1 MANRL
6 YNEDS
11 IRDIASAIREKNG
24 TANTYNVAEM
34 GQAIRG
40 IQTESGGITPTGTI
54 QINTNGTHD
63 VTQYASASVN
73 VPTGITP
80 SGEIT
85 ISENGSFDVT
95 QFATAIVNVATG
107 GGGGSIPLFSKM
119 DAGVFV
125 PSEDIGLA
133 PLPNTKPGTSVEIPH
148 SLGVVPDIAILVNI
162 TPSSDIVGPE
172 LILSGKTAT
181 ADFAMCYRNAE
192 LATTNSV
199 GNEGKFCAVDADKA
213 TFAGNGTSTYGM
225 RGNHSYL
232 WVVGKL

>member
-40 IQTESGGITPTGTI
+40 IQTGGGGII
-54 QINTNGTHD
+54 
-63 VTQYASASVN
+63 
-73 VPTGITP
+73 P

-85 ISENGSFDVT
+85 LSENGQFDVT
-95 QFATAIVNVATG
+95 NFATAIVNVATG

-148 SLGVVPDIAILVNI
+148 SLGVVPDVAILINI
-162 TPSSDIVGPE
+162 TPASDIVGPE

-181 ADFAMCYRNAE
+181 ADFAVCYRNAE

-199 GNEGKFCAVDADKA
+199 GNEGKYCAVDEQKA